1 MQEIE
6 RKFLVKNDDFKM
18 DAYTHSEIKQGYLNS
33 NPDRAVRIRIKN
45 EEGYLTIKGR
55 SNSSGTTRFEWEKQ
69 LSKEEAE
76 ALFEL
81 CEPGTII
88 KRRYLVKAG
97 IHTYE
102 VDVFEGNNKI
112 GKNVSIG
119 PNCYLKDSVLGDDVK
134 VLANT
139 VIEDSIVGKG
149 CSLGPFSRIRGG
161 TEMETGSEL
170 GNFVEANRSQIG
182 PSSKAKHLAYL
193 GDAELGRKVNIGAG
207 TITCNYDGKKKHKT
221 KMEDEV
227 FIGSNSSLVAPV
239 TLKKGSYTGAGS
251 VITKNVKAGE
261 LAIGRARQKN
271 LRKK

>member
-6 RKFLVKNDDFKM
+6 RKFLVKSDDFKI

-102 VDVFEGNNKI
+102 VDVFEGNNKGLI
-112 GKNVSIG
+112 
-119 PNCYLKDSVLGDDVK
+119 
-134 VLANT
+134 LAE
-139 VIEDSIVGKG
+139 IE
-149 CSLGPFSRIRGG
+149 L
-161 TEMETGSEL
+161 
-170 GNFVEANRSQIG
+170 NF
-182 PSSKAKHLAYL
+182 
-193 GDAELGRKVNIGAG
+193 
-207 TITCNYDGKKKHKT
+207 
-221 KMEDEV
+221 EDEA
-227 FIGSNSSLVAPV
+227 FIKPLWLGEEVTGDNRYYNSQLS
-239 TLKKGSYTGAGS
+239 
-251 VITKNVKAGE
+251 KNPIKAHSD
-261 LAIGRARQKN
+261 LN
-271 LRKK
+271 